1 MNPLIDR
8 LRAYDPGGIRVRLA
22 AQVAV
27 TMIAAMAAEWL
38 LVQARHDPVPVVPL
52 MLGAVIALCGVFA
65 APMFDTPRQQALN
78 LALIPIPVLGG
89 MTLGLALAPYQ
100 LWGFVAVIVV
110 LTGGAYLRRFGP
122 RGFFGGSFAFIGTF
136 FGLFLHGVITLR
148 SLGWLAVEVVLAVIV
163 TVGLQLT
170 LFRIRN
176 DRTLARLRRSFG
188 ARSRAV
194 AAAALALTESPAPR
208 RRERLVRRLRR
219 RTLAFNEAAL
229 MADAY
234 LERPGALP
242 AGTSP
247 GIVHQRLFDLELA
260 VTNLARFAVTLAG
273 ADLPPALR
281 DLVREGLA
289 AVGELDA
296 ARADAAGRAVL
307 EELPEG
313 PQRIVAHRFGGCLRA
328 GAEAL
333 YGLRGL
339 PSDEPDVLFAAAAE
353 LAGGFLPGSAGVS
366 QTASEE
372 PQTVRR
378 FGRSGIPPNV
388 RVAGQMAVAATVA
401 LVLGYAVDHRRWYW
415 AVIAAFVTFMGAHN
429 AGEQLRKGSLR
440 VIGTVAGVLVGA
452 LLAHAIGPHVYAALA
467 VIVAALFLGLYLMRS
482 SYAWFVMAV
491 TIAVSQLYVEL
502 GEYSDDLLLLRLG
515 ETAIGA
521 AVALLTVLA
530 VMPLRTGR
538 VVRVAT
544 REYLT
549 ALSAVVDSAVRQLL
563 GTGSDARVLG
573 AGSDA
578 RVLGTGSDPR
588 VLDTGSDPRVLG
600 TGSDPRVLDTGS
612 DLRAEVRRLDAAYQ
626 ALTAT
631 LAALGV
637 PLLPVPSARIL
648 FANSLSA
655 SRNYA
660 RNLLAD
666 ATPAALPPEALRL
679 AADTLQAS
687 IEALVAALRRDSP
700 GSYVRSASRFAALA
714 AALPLPDTA
723 APQLA
728 LRDLQLIDGSLAVIA
743 EQLGLTVT
751 ALDQDES
758 MQAAD
763 S

>member
-22 AQVAV
+22 AQVVV
-27 TMIAAMAAEWL
+27 TMSAAMAAEWL

-52 MLGAVIALCGVFA
+52 MLGAVVALCGVFA
-65 APMFDTPRQQALN
+65 APMFDTARQQALN
-78 LALIPIPVLGG
+78 LALIPIPVIGGVALGV
-89 MTLGLALAPYQ
+89 ALAPYQ
-100 LWGFVAVIVV
+100 LWGFVAVIAV

-122 RGFFGGSFAFIGTF
+122 RGFFGGNFAFIGTF
-136 FGLFLHGVITLR
+136 FGLFLHGVITPR
-148 SLGWLAVEVVLAVIV
+148 SLGWVTLEVVIAVAV
-163 TVGLQLT
+163 TVALQLT
-170 LFRIRN
+170 LFRISN

-194 AAAALALTESPAPR
+194 AAAALALTESPAPAPR
-208 RRERLVRRLRR
+208 RRARLVRRLRR

-260 VTNLARFAVTLAG
+260 VTNLTRFAVTLAG

-296 ARADAAGRAVL
+296 DRADAAGRAVL

-313 PQRIVAHRFGGCLRA
+313 PARIVAHRFGGCLRVV
-328 GAEAL
+328 AEAL
-333 YGLRGL
+333 YGLRAL
-339 PSDEPDVLFAAAAE
+339 PSDEPDVLFTAAAE

-372 PQTVRR
+372 PQVVRR

-388 RVAGQMAVAATVA
+388 RVAVQMAVAATAA
-401 LVLGYAVDHRRWYW
+401 LVVGYAVDHRRWYW

-440 VIGTVAGVLVGA
+440 VIGTVAGVLLGA

-467 VIVAALFLGLYLMRS
+467 VILVALFLGLYLMRS

-549 ALSAVVDSAVRQLL
+549 ALSAVVDAAVAQLL
-563 GTGSDARVLG
+563 GTG
-573 AGSDA
+573 
-578 RVLGTGSDPR
+578 TGS
-588 VLDTGSDPRVLG
+588 GSG
-600 TGSDPRVLDTGS
+600 
-612 DLRAEVRRLDAAYQ
+612 LRAEVRRLDAAYQ

-666 ATPAALPPEALRL
+666 AAPAALPPQALRL
-679 AADTLQAS
+679 AADTLRGS
-687 IEALVAALRRDSP
+687 IEALVAGLRRDAP
-700 GSYVRSASRFAALA
+700 GPYVRSASRFAALA
-714 AALPLPDTA
+714 AALSLPDTA
-723 APQLA
+723 PPLLA

-751 ALDQDES
+751 ALDQDEPK
-758 MQAAD
+758 QTAD
-763 S
+763 R

>member
-1 MNPLIDR
+1 MVNPLIDR

-27 TMIAAMAAEWL
+27 TMTAAMAAEWL

-89 MTLGLALAPYQ
+89 MALGLALAPYQ

-148 SLGWLAVEVVLAVIV
+148 SLGWLAVEVVLAVTV

-328 GAEAL
+328 VAEAL

-378 FGRSGIPPNV
+378 IGRSGIPPNV

-549 ALSAVVDSAVRQLL
+549 ALSGVVDSAVRQLL
-563 GTGSDARVLG
+563 GTGSDPQLLG
-573 AGSDA
+573 TGSDA
-578 RVLGTGSDPR
+578 RVLSTGSDAR
-588 VLDTGSDPRVLG
+588 VLS
-600 TGSDPRVLDTGS
+600 TGS
-612 DLRAEVRRLDAAYQ
+612 DLRAGVRRLDAAYQ

-700 GSYVRSASRFAALA
+700 GPYVRSASRFAALA

>member
-8 LRAYDPGGIRVRLA
+8 LRAYDPGGIRARLA
-22 AQVAV
+22 AQLVV
-27 TMIAAMAAEWL
+27 TMTAAMAAEWL
-38 LVQARHDPVPVVPL
+38 LVQARRDPVPVVPL
-52 MLGAVIALCGVFA
+52 MLGAVVALCGVFA

-89 MTLGLALAPYQ
+89 ITLGLALAPYPF
-100 LWGFVAVIVV
+100 WGLGAVIVV

-122 RGFFGGSFAFIGTF
+122 RGFFGGAFAFNGTF
-136 FGLFLHGVITLR
+136 FGLFLYGVITLA
-148 SLGWLAVEVVLAVIV
+148 SLGWVTVEVLLAVAVTIA
-163 TVGLQLT
+163 LQLT
-170 LFRIRN
+170 VFRIRN

-194 AAAALALTESPAPR
+194 AAVALALTEAPAPR
-208 RRERLVRRLRR
+208 RRARLVRLLRR

-242 AGTSP
+242 AGASP

-260 VTNLARFAVTLAG
+260 VTNLARFAVTLAD
-273 ADLPPALR
+273 ADLSPALR
-281 DLVREGLA
+281 ELVREGLA

-296 ARADAAGRAVL
+296 ARADAAGRLVL
-307 EELPEG
+307 EELPDG
-313 PQRIVAHRFGGCLRA
+313 PARIVAHRFGGCLRA
-328 GAEAL
+328 VAEAL
-333 YGLRGL
+333 HGLRGGL
-339 PSDEPDVLFAAAAE
+339 GGDEQPEVEFVAAAE

-372 PQTVRR
+372 PQIARR
-378 FGRSGIPPNV
+378 IGRSGLPPNV
-388 RVAGQMAVAATVA
+388 RIAGQMAVAATAA
-401 LVLGYAVDHRRWYW
+401 LVLGYTVDHRRWYW

-440 VIGTVAGVLVGA
+440 VVGTVAGVLVGA

-467 VIVAALFLGLYLMRS
+467 VILAALFLGLYLMRS

-502 GEYSDDLLLLRLG
+502 GEYSEDLLLLRLG

-521 AVALLTVLA
+521 GAALLTVL
-530 VMPLRTGR
+530 VVVPLRTGR

-549 ALSAVVDSAVRQLL
+549 MLDGVVASAQRQLL
-563 GTGSDARVLG
+563 GTGSD
-573 AGSDA
+573 
-578 RVLGTGSDPR
+578 
-588 VLDTGSDPRVLG
+588 
-600 TGSDPRVLDTGS
+600 
-612 DLRAEVRRLDAAYQ
+612 LRAAERRLDAAYQ
-626 ALTAT
+626 ALMAT
-631 LAALGV
+631 MSVLGV
-637 PLLPVPSARIL
+637 PLLPAPSERIL
-648 FANSLSA
+648 FSNSISA

-660 RNLLAD
+660 RNLLTD
-666 ATPAALPPEALRL
+666 AAGAVPLDAGQAEELRL
-679 AADTLQAS
+679 AVGTLQAS
-687 IEALVAALRRDSP
+687 IEEIVTRLRGRECGP
-700 GSYVRSASRFAALA
+700 YVRSASRFDTLGAGLD
-714 AALPLPDTA
+714 LPGTA
-723 APQLA
+723 PPVLA

-751 ALDQDES
+751 ALDR
-758 MQAAD
+758 AGT
-763 S
+763 

>member
-22 AQVAV
+22 AQVVV
-27 TMIAAMAAEWL
+27 TMTAAMSAEWL
-38 LVQARHDPVPVVPL
+38 LVRARHDPVPVVAL
-52 MLGAVIALCGVFA
+52 MLGAVVALCDVFA

-78 LALIPIPVLGG
+78 LALIPIPAIGGLALGV
-89 MTLGLALAPYQ
+89 ALAPYQ
-100 LWGFVAVIVV
+100 PWGFVAVIVV

-122 RGFFGGSFAFIGTF
+122 RGFFGGNFAFIGTF
-136 FGLFLHGVITLR
+136 FGLFLHGVITPR
-148 SLGWLAVEVVLAVIV
+148 SLGWVTLEVLIAVAV
-163 TVGLQLT
+163 TVALQLT
-170 LFRIRN
+170 LFRISN

-194 AAAALALTESPAPR
+194 AAAALALTESLTPAPR
-208 RRERLVRRLRR
+208 LRPTVRRRARLVRRLRR

-260 VTNLARFAVTLAG
+260 VTNLARFAVTLAD

-296 ARADAAGRAVL
+296 DRADAAGRAVL
-307 EELPEG
+307 QELPEG
-313 PQRIVAHRFGGCLRA
+313 PARIVAHRFGGCLRVV
-328 GAEAL
+328 AEAL
-333 YGLRGL
+333 YGLRAL
-339 PSDEPDVLFAAAAE
+339 PSDEPDVLFTAAAE

-372 PQTVRR
+372 PQVVRR
-378 FGRSGIPPNV
+378 LGRSGIPPNV
-388 RVAGQMAVAATVA
+388 RVAVQMAVAATAA
-401 LVLGYAVDHRRWYW
+401 LVAGYAVDHRRWYW

-467 VIVAALFLGLYLMRS
+467 VILAALFLGLYLMRS

-521 AVALLTVLA
+521 AAALLTVLA

-549 ALSAVVDSAVRQLL
+549 ALSAVVDAAVAQLL
-563 GTGSDARVLG
+563 GTGSG
-573 AGSDA
+573 
-578 RVLGTGSDPR
+578 
-588 VLDTGSDPRVLG
+588 
-600 TGSDPRVLDTGS
+600 
-612 DLRAEVRRLDAAYQ
+612 LRAEVRRLDAAYQ

-666 ATPAALPPEALRL
+666 ATPAPLPPEALRL
-679 AADTLQAS
+679 AADTLRGS
-687 IEALVAALRRDSP
+687 IDALIAGLRRDAP
-700 GSYVRSASRFAALA
+700 GPYVRSASRFAALA

-723 APQLA
+723 PPLLA

-743 EQLGLTVT
+743 DQLGLAVT
-751 ALDQDES
+751 ALDQVGSDKVT
-758 MQAAD
+758 MQD
-763 S
+763 FRS